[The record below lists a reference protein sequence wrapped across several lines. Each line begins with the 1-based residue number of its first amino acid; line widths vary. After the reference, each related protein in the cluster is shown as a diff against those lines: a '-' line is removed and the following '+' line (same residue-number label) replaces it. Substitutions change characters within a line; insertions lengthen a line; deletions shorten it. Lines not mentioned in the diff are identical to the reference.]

1 MSSSSACRARFGLG
15 VASAVR
21 QGVVLLALW
30 ISLLLVVVLC
40 GGVAGQ
46 TATNTATATAAA
58 GASITF
64 PAPNG
69 PNNRVL
75 GVMLSY
81 DFGHIDPLVIILGEY
96 VSMCEG
102 VLLGDMIALCSGT
115 R

>member
-1 MSSSSACRARFGLG
+1 
-15 VASAVR
+15 VR

-46 TATNTATATAAA
+46 TATKTSTSPAPATAPAAA

>member
-1 MSSSSACRARFGLG
+1 
-15 VASAVR
+15 VR
-21 QGVVLLALW
+21 QGVILLGLW
-30 ISLLLVVVLC
+30 ISVLLVVLC
-40 GGVAGQ
+40 GGVTGQ
-46 TATNTATATAAA
+46 TATNTATSPAAATATATAAA

-102 VLLGDMIALCSGT
+102 VLLGDMMALCSGT
-115 R
+115 QIN